1 MRCKM
6 WMLHL
11 DRKFIALILTVLILS
26 IVILSF
32 IFEFLGISWRY
43 MIPLS
48 ILLGLIV
55 GIYINYRESKRISG
69 REDFLYGLR
78 IYRYMPWRYLAEILI
93 LLLSAIVLCFIDPV
107 LSILV
112 FALLVLRILSMR

>member
-11 DRKFIALILTVLILS
+11 DRKFIALIFTVLILS

>member
-1 MRCKM
+1 
-6 WMLHL
+6 MLHL
-11 DRKFIALILTVLILS
+11 DRKFIALIFTVLILS

>member
-11 DRKFIALILTVLILS
+11 DRKFIALIFTVLILS

-48 ILLGLIV
+48 VLLGLIV

-69 REDFLYGLR
+69 RGDFLYGLR

>member
-1 MRCKM
+1 M
-6 WMLHL
+6 WILHL

-26 IVILSF
+26 IVLLSF
-32 IFEFLGISWRY
+32 ILEFLGISWRY
-43 MIPLS
+43 MMPLC
-48 ILLGLIV
+48 ILLGLIM

-69 REDFLYGLR
+69 RGDFLYGLR
-78 IYRYMPWRYLAEILI
+78 IYRYMPGRYLSEILI

-107 LSILV
+107 LSILI